1 MLTSKVPEVHETQ
14 NGAERRGK
22 ILPWDVVGRGGFNLT
37 YLKYMLEF
45 LLRVYGHFK
54 SDG

>member
-22 ILPWDVVGRGGFNLT
+22 ILPWDVVGRGGGGGCQLDL
-37 YLKYMLEF
+37 LKIYV
-45 LLRVYGHFK
+45 RIPVD
-54 SDG
+54 SI